1 MQITDTQKKIIK
13 GFRISPQQ
21 KHLWLLQQ
29 GETTLP
35 YRVQCA
41 VRIEGNFDRK
51 VFETALENV
60 LNRHEIL
67 RTTFRCL
74 PGMDIPLQIINDT
87 LSVGTVGKEDD
98 QAFPFIHEHNFS
110 SLTPQEQEV
119 KIEALFHE
127 VSQLPFDF
135 EQDSPLYIALVE
147 LSDERHTLLIN
158 LPAVYAD
165 TETLKNFVRE
175 ISVSYAACLHGEQ
188 LFDEPIQYADVSEI
202 LNDLLE
208 SEETKAGREYWCQL
222 NFSALFSLKL
232 ISENQPT
239 VEPGFSPKFLASP
252 IADELAAKIDAI
264 AQKYETTTEIVLL
277 TCFSI
282 LLWRLTQQSK
292 ILIGTA
298 CDGRNYE
305 ELESALGL
313 FAKYLPLVCHLEEN
327 RTFIEILQQ
336 VNEFSSKNA
345 EWQQYFTQEQTAE
358 TTGNI
363 AKSSFFPFCFE
374 FEHTRAKYSVDN
386 NLSLSIYQQ
395 YAYID
400 RFKVK
405 LSCLCREKSLGYEF
419 HYDSNLFQIDDIKRL
434 AGQFQTLLESVANNP
449 EAVISRLEILSDQQR
464 QQLLIEFNNT
474 KTTYPNDKCIH
485 HLLQEQ
491 VEQNPNNVAVIFA
504 KEQLTYDSLNAKAN
518 QLAHY
523 LQQLGVGP
531 EVLVGICVERSLLMV
546 VAVLGILKAGGAY
559 VPIEPTYPP
568 ERQAYII
575 TDSNIPIL
583 LTQQRLAANLPSD
596 GTKVVC
602 LDTDWEDIAQEN
614 TENPVSHTIPEN
626 LAYVIYTSGSTGKP
640 KGTLIPHRGLVNYL
654 NWCTQA
660 YTVEQGTGT
669 LVHSPLSFDLTITS
683 LFSPL
688 LVGGQV
694 KLLPE
699 NRDIQTLYT
708 ALSQS
713 SNLSLVK
720 LTPAHLELLGQ
731 QFSSQEAAGRT
742 RALIIGGEN
751 LSAQH
756 IAFWQ
761 KFAPN
766 TMLVNE
772 YGPTETVVGCCIY
785 QVNDKQQSGSI
796 PIGHPIANTQ
806 LYVLDSHLQ
815 PVPIGLV
822 GELHIGGKGV
832 ARGYLNKPEL
842 TAQKFIPNS
851 FSNESGE
858 RLYKTGDLAR
868 YCCDGTL
875 EFLGRIDSQV
885 KLRGFRI
892 ELGEIEAALVEH
904 QGVQE
909 SVVVLQEDVSGN
921 QRLVAYIVL
930 NAELSTSVS
939 ELSQFLKQKLPEY
952 MVPSAY
958 RQLDALPLTS
968 NGKIDRKALA
978 VVEEFGPELEV
989 AYVPPNT
996 EVEQTIAAV
1005 WQEVLHLEKVGIHDN
1020 FFDIGGHSLLIA
1032 QVHSQLQELL
1042 PQDLSMIELLE
1053 HPTINSLAK
1062 HLSEGKDAQLE
1073 VEQVRDRAGK
1083 QKQARNRQKQLRT
1096 KR

>member
-1 MQITDTQKKIIK
+1 MQKKVIR
-13 GFRISPQQ
+13 GFRLSPQQ

-29 GETTLP
+29 EEAMLP
-35 YRVQCA
+35 YRAQCA
-41 VRIEGNFDRK
+41 IQIEGNFNRK
-51 VFETALENV
+51 IFETALENV

-67 RTTFRCL
+67 RTTLGCL
-74 PGMDIPLQIINDT
+74 PGMDIPLQIISDP
-87 LSVGTVGKEDD
+87 LPVGTVGNDRD
-98 QAFPFIHEHNFS
+98 RIFPSIHEYNFR
-110 SLTPQEQEV
+110 SLTPQAQEV
-119 KIEALFHE
+119 KIEALFQE
-127 VSQLPFDF
+127 VSQLTGDF
-135 EQDSPLYIALVE
+135 EQGSLLHLTLVK
-147 LSDERHTLLIN
+147 LSDNRYTLLLS
-158 LPAVYAD
+158 LPALLAD
-165 TETLKNFVRE
+165 AGTLKNLVRE
-175 ISVSYAACLHGEQ
+175 IAVSYAACLHGEQ

-222 NFSALFSLKL
+222 DFSDLLTLKL
-232 ISENQPT
+232 TSENQPPA
-239 VEPGFSPKFLASP
+239 EPGFSPKFVIGA
-252 IADELAAKIDAI
+252 IADQLAAEIAAI
-264 AQKYETTTEIVLL
+264 AQKYETTTEVVLL
-277 TCFSI
+277 TCLAI

-305 ELESALGL
+305 GLESAFGL

-327 RTFIEILQQ
+327 WTFSEILQQ
-336 VNEFSSKNA
+336 VNEFSRQNA
-345 EWQQYFTQEQTAE
+345 EWQEYFTPEQTAE
-358 TTGNI
+358 TT
-363 AKSSFFPFCFE
+363 SFFPFCFD
-374 FEHTRAKYSVDN
+374 FEHRQPKYSVNN
-386 NLSLSIYQQ
+386 NLSLSVYQQ
-395 YAYID
+395 SAYID

-405 LSCLCREKSLGYEF
+405 LSCLCREDSLGYEF
-419 HYDSNLFQIDDIKRL
+419 HYDSNLFPTEDIKRL
-434 AGQFQTLLESVANNP
+434 AEQFQTLLESVANNP
-449 EAVISRLEILSDQQR
+449 QAVISRLEILSDRQR

-485 HLLQEQ
+485 HLFQEQ
-491 VEQNPNNVAVIFA
+491 VERTPDNIAVISA
-504 KEQLTYDSLNAKAN
+504 TEQLTYGSVNTRAN

-523 LQQLGVGP
+523 LQRLGVGP
-531 EVLVGICVERSLLMV
+531 DVLVGICVERSPLMI

-559 VPIEPTYPP
+559 VAIEPTYPL

-575 TDSNIPIL
+575 ANSNVPIL
-583 LTQQRLAANLPSD
+583 LTQQHLAASLPTD
-596 GTKVVC
+596 GTKVIC
-602 LDTDWEDIAQEN
+602 LDINWEDIAQEN
-614 TENPVSHTIPEN
+614 TANPVSQTIPEN

-654 NWCTQA
+654 SWCMQA

-669 LVHSPLSFDLTITS
+669 LVHSPLGFDLTITS

-688 LVGGQV
+688 LVGCQV

-699 NRDIQTLYT
+699 NQGIETLYT

-731 QFSSQEAAGRT
+731 QFSPQEATGRT
-742 RALIIGGEN
+742 RAFIIGGEN
-751 LSAQH
+751 LLAQN

-761 KFAPN
+761 KFAPD
-766 TMLVNE
+766 TILVNE

-796 PIGHPIANTQ
+796 PIGRPIANTQ
-806 LYVLDSHLQ
+806 LYVLDRHLQ
-815 PVPIGLV
+815 PVAIGVV
-822 GELHIGGKGV
+822 GELHIGGQGM
-832 ARGYLNKPEL
+832 ARGYLNLPEL
-842 TAQKFIPNS
+842 TAEKFIPNS
-851 FSNESGE
+851 FSNKPGE

-868 YCCDGTL
+868 YRCDGTL
-875 EFLGRIDSQV
+875 EFLGRIDNQV

-892 ELGEIEAALVEH
+892 ELGEIEATLLEH
-904 QGVQE
+904 PGVQE
-909 SVVVLQEDVSGN
+909 SVVVVHEDASGN

-930 NAELSTSVS
+930 RADLSTSIS

-958 RQLDALPLTS
+958 LQLDALPLTS
-968 NGKIDRKALA
+968 NGKINRKSLL
-978 VVEEFGPELEV
+978 VVEEFRPELKV
-989 AYVPPNT
+989 TYSPPTT

-1042 PQDLSMIELLE
+1042 QQDLSIIELLE
-1053 HPTINSLAK
+1053 HPTIHSLAK
-1062 HLSEGKDAQLE
+1062 YLNEGKDAQLE
-1073 VEQVRDRAGK
+1073 IKQVRDRAGK
-1083 QKQARNRQKQLRT
+1083 QKEVINRQKQLRT

>member
-35 YRVQCA
+35 YRVQCT
-41 VRIEGNFDRK
+41 VQIEGNFDRK

-87 LSVGTVGKEDD
+87 PPVGTVDNESV
-98 QAFPFIHEHNFS
+98 HEHNFS
-110 SLTPQEQEV
+110 GLTPQEQEV

-135 EQDSPLYIALVE
+135 EQGPLLHLALVE

-165 TETLKNFVRE
+165 TGTLKNLVRE

-222 NFSALFSLKL
+222 NFSDLFSLKL
-232 ISENQPT
+232 TSENQPT
-239 VEPGFSPKFLASP
+239 VESGFSPKFLASP
-252 IADELAAKIDAI
+252 IADELAAKIDEI
-264 AQKYETTTEIVLL
+264 AQKYETTTEVVLL

-282 LLWRLTQQSK
+282 WLWRLTQQSR

-305 ELESALGL
+305 GLESALGL

-327 RTFIEILQQ
+327 RTFSEILQQ
-336 VNEFSSKNA
+336 VNEFSLKNA

-358 TTGNI
+358 ATGNI

-374 FEHTRAKYSVDN
+374 FEHTGAKYSVDN

-405 LSCLCREKSLGYEF
+405 LSCLLREDSLSYEF

-449 EAVISRLEILSDQQR
+449 EAVISRLEILSDRQR

-491 VEQNPNNVAVIFA
+491 VERTPNNVAVIFA

-559 VPIEPTYPP
+559 VPIEPTYPL

-575 TDSNIPIL
+575 ADSNIPIL
-583 LTQQRLAANLPSD
+583 LTQQRLAANLPLD
-596 GTKVVC
+596 VTKVIC
-602 LDTDWEDIAQEN
+602 LDADWEDIAQEN
-614 TENPVSHTIPEN
+614 TENPVSQTIPEN

-660 YTVEQGTGT
+660 YAVEQGTGT
-669 LVHSPLSFDLTITS
+669 LVHSPLGFDLTITS

-688 LVGGQV
+688 LVGSQV

-699 NRDIQTLYT
+699 NQGMETLYT

-731 QFSSQEAAGRT
+731 QFSPQDAAGRT
-742 RALIIGGEN
+742 RAFIIGGEN
-751 LSAQH
+751 LLAQQ

-761 KFAPN
+761 KFAPD

-796 PIGHPIANTQ
+796 PIGRPIANTQ

-815 PVPIGLV
+815 PVSIGLV
-822 GELHIGGKGV
+822 GELYIGGKGI

-851 FSNESGE
+851 FSNEPGE
-858 RLYKTGDLAR
+858 CLYKTGDLAR
-868 YCCDGTL
+868 YRCDGTL
-875 EFLGRIDSQV
+875 EFLGRIDNQV

-892 ELGEIEAALVEH
+892 ELGEIEAALLEH

-909 SVVVLQEDVSGN
+909 SVVVLQEDVSSN

-930 NAELSTSVS
+930 NAELSTSIS

-958 RQLDALPLTS
+958 IQLDALPLTS
-968 NGKIDRKALA
+968 NGKIDRKAFA
-978 VVEEFGPELEV
+978 VVEEFRPELEV
-989 AYVPPNT
+989 TYVPPTT

-1073 VEQVRDRAGK
+1073 VEQVRDRTQK
-1083 QKQARNRQKQLRT
+1083 QKQAMNRQKELRT
-1096 KR
+1096 NR